1 MLLSRWIGQIG
12 VIVGAVTIYA
22 GIEVAYAGFAY
33 MNIAGL
39 RGLSMMFFIAWVVI
53 LGFFMLRKA
62 KSKIDSKIDGD
73 AKKVE

>member
-1 MLLSRWIGQIG
+1 MG
-12 VIVGAVTIYA
+12 VIAGAITIYS

-33 MNIAGL
+33 MSIAGL
-39 RGLSMMFFIAWVVI
+39 CGLSMVFFIAWVVI

-62 KSKIDSKIDGD
+62 RSKSVNKIDLD